1 MSSRF
6 LRLHV
11 SFIDRSGG
19 EVLTAI
25 EGWSGIFPPGTPREE
40 ALPLLKDSQVKRMF
54 EDIAFSYDFQTSFL
68 SLGRDIQWRKILAR
82 SVLVKPGSWV
92 LDMATGTAEIAIEIC
107 RQNPGGRAVGLDYS
121 PRMVA
126 IGAKKVKKSRLEN
139 CICLSIGDARSLPFE
154 NECFDAVTMG
164 FGIRNI
170 QEREQVLA
178 EFRRVLKPEGRLA
191 IMEFDY
197 PDGPLMRALYRFYF
211 HRVLPPVGNWLS
223 RTDYA
228 YSYLVDSVRAFPR
241 PKEFLKEMEQA
252 GFNHLQV
259 KNLTWGIA
267 RIYSG
272 KR

>member
-1 MSSRF
+1 
-6 LRLHV
+6 
-11 SFIDRSGG
+11 
-19 EVLTAI
+19 VLTAV
-25 EGWSGIFPPGTPREE
+25 EGWPVTFSPETPREE
-40 ALPLLKDSQVKRMF
+40 VLPLLKDSQVKRMF

-68 SLGRDIQWRKILAR
+68 SLGRDIQWRKTLAS

-92 LDMATGTAEIAIEIC
+92 LDMATGTAEIAIGIC
-107 RQNPGGRAVGLDYS
+107 SQNPGVRVIGLDYS
-121 PRMVA
+121 PGMVA
-126 IGAKKVKKSRLEN
+126 IGAKKVRERRLEN

-170 QEREQVLA
+170 QEREKVLA
-178 EFRRVLKPEGRLA
+178 EFRRVLKPEGRLL

-197 PDGPLMRALYRFYF
+197 PDDPLMRTLYRFYF
-211 HRVLPPVGNWLS
+211 HRILPPVGNWLS

-241 PKEFLKEMEQA
+241 PKEFLKEMEKG
-252 GFNHLQV
+252 GFNYLLV
-259 KNLTWGIA
+259 KSLTWGIA